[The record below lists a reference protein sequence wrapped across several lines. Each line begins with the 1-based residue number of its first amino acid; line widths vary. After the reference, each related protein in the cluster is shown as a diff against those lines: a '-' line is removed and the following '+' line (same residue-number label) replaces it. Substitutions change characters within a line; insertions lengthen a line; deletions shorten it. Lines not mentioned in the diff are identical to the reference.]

1 MLGLCFGNLYCK
13 NTLNPAFYTK
23 ESIFLRDLDDYLD
36 CNLIYADMLD
46 VDSCPQGLSC
56 QIYIEE
62 ERAGDLEYFFY
73 HYTNWKVPY
82 IEEDSFFETSTGLF
96 MGYRICKVCGIELYT
111 VALACE
117 DSKTGNRIFVVYTI
131 PFEDNEDEILELR
144 ELGIPVITDFIK

>member
-1 MLGLCFGNLYCK
+1 M
-13 NTLNPAFYTK
+13 
-23 ESIFLRDLDDYLD
+23 D
-36 CNLIYADMLD
+36 CNLIYTAMLD

-62 ERAGDLEYFFY
+62 EERTGDLEYFFY